1 VLVER
6 RARDGIFD
14 GSVTVLVRRWRRPQA
29 TAGHVYRTAAG
40 RITVDEVTVID
51 PATLTDADA
60 GSAGYPTVDALRAAL
75 RGDDSDPVYLLR
87 VRPAD
92 GPDPRAQLA
101 GDVDLTPAD
110 IAELDRRL
118 DRLDRSSETGPWTM
132 SVLTAIRSEPG
143 RRAGDLA
150 AAAGR
155 ERLPYKADVRKLKAL
170 GLTISLQTGYRL
182 SPRGEAYLHATTR
195 HQLPTHT
202 PNGQAGRER

>member
-6 RARDGIFD
+6 RAREGIFD

-29 TAGHVYRTAAG
+29 TAGRVYRTAAG
-40 RITVDEVTVID
+40 RIAVDEVTVID

-60 GSAGYPTVDALRAAL
+60 DAAGYPTADALRAAL
-75 RGDDSDPVYLLR
+75 RGDDSEPVYLLR

-92 GPDPRAQLA
+92 GPDPRAELA
-101 GDVDLTPAD
+101 GNADLTPAD
-110 IAELDRRL
+110 VAELDRRL
-118 DRLDRSSETGPWTM
+118 DRLDRASEIGPWTM
-132 SVLTAIRSEPG
+132 SVLTAIQAEPG

-150 AAAGR
+150 EAAGR

-170 GLTISLQTGYRL
+170 GLTISLPVGYRV

-195 HQLPTHT
+195 H
-202 PNGQAGRER
+202 

>member
-6 RARDGIFD
+6 RAREGIFD

-40 RITVDEVTVID
+40 RIAVDEVSVID
-51 PATLTDADA
+51 PEALTDADA
-60 GSAGYPTVDALRAAL
+60 EAAGYPTADALRAAL
-75 RGDDSDPVYLLR
+75 RGNEGDPVYLLR

-92 GPDPRAQLA
+92 GPDPRAGLA
-101 GDVDLTPAD
+101 DNADLTAAD
-110 IAELDRRL
+110 VAELDRRL
-118 DRLDRSSETGPWTM
+118 DRLDRLDRGGDAGPWTM
-132 SVLTAIRSEPG
+132 AFLTAIRSEPG

-155 ERLPYKADVRKLKAL
+155 ERLSYKADVRKLKAL

-195 HQLPTHT
+195 
-202 PNGQAGRER
+202 R

>member
-6 RARDGIFD
+6 RAREGIFD

-40 RITVDEVTVID
+40 RIAVDEVSVID
-51 PATLTDADA
+51 PEALTDADA
-60 GSAGYPTVDALRAAL
+60 EAAGYPTAAALRAAL
-75 RGDDSDPVYLLR
+75 RGNEGDPVYLLR

-92 GPDPRAQLA
+92 GPDPRAELA
-101 GDVDLTPAD
+101 DNADLTPAD
-110 IAELDRRL
+110 VAELDRRL
-118 DRLDRSSETGPWTM
+118 DRLDRLDRGGDAGPWTM
-132 SVLTAIRSEPG
+132 AVLTAIRSEPG

-155 ERLPYKADVRKLKAL
+155 ERLSYKADVRKLKAL

-195 HQLPTHT
+195 
-202 PNGQAGRER
+202 R